1 MIKFFDTHFED
12 YIITNNKNNL
22 HPELNKEINK
32 LPNTIEDLNNIIYYG
47 KNGIGKYTQVLK
59 IIEKYSPSS
68 LKYEKK
74 ITITCNN
81 KTPFCFKI
89 SDVHFEIDM
98 SLLGCNSKL
107 IWHDIY
113 NHIIDIIHIKP
124 KKVGIIVLKYFH
136 KIHNELLDIF
146 YSYMQNNIQ
155 KQVQIIFFIITEH
168 ISFLPDNILHIC
180 KLIPIKKPNNI
191 LLKKSFSQDKD
202 VFHLKDYYYS
212 STTLNFIPNIY
223 QTIITE
229 LNKKQ
234 HIHYY
239 KLRDY
244 IYELLIY
251 DLNISK
257 FIWYLLKYYS
267 SQKLLKKED
276 MKIIIQYIQDF
287 FLFYNN
293 NYRPIYHIELLL
305 IQIVCKINNITKI

>member
-12 YIITNNKNNL
+12 YIITNKKNNL
-22 HPELNKEINK
+22 HPELSKEINK
-32 LPNTIEDLNNIIYYG
+32 LPNTIEKLNNMIFYG
-47 KNGIGKYTQVLK
+47 KQGIGKYTQVLK

-74 ITITCNN
+74 INIVCN

-89 SDVHFEIDM
+89 SDLHFEFDM
-98 SLLGCNSKL
+98 SLLGCNAKL
-107 IWHDIY
+107 LWHDIY

-124 KKVGIIVLKYFH
+124 KKVGIIVLKNFH

-180 KLIPIKKPNNI
+180 KILPIKKPNNT
-191 LLKKSFSQDKD
+191 LLKKTFSQDKEQ
-202 VFHLKDYYYS
+202 FHLKDYHFFS
-212 STTLNFIPNIY
+212 HTLQFIPTIY
-223 QTIITE
+223 QNILTE

-234 HIHYY
+234 QLNYY

-244 IYELLIY
+244 IYDLLIY
-251 DLNISK
+251 DLNINK
-257 FIWYLLKYYS
+257 FIWYLLHSYS
-267 SQKLLKKED
+267 SQKLLTKEN
-276 MKIIIQYIQDF
+276 MKDIIVFIQNF

-305 IQIVCKINNITKI
+305 IQIVCKIYNITII

>member
-22 HPELNKEINK
+22 HPELNREINK
-32 LPNTIEDLNNIIYYG
+32 LPNTIEELNNIIFYG

-74 ITITCNN
+74 INITCNN

-113 NHIIDIIHIKP
+113 NHILDIIYIKP
-124 KKVGIIVLKYFH
+124 KKIGIIVLKNFH

-155 KQVQIIFFIITEH
+155 KNIKIIFFIITEH
-168 ISFLPDNILHIC
+168 ISFLPENILQIC
-180 KLIPIKKPNNI
+180 QIISIKNPT
-191 LLKKSFSQDKD
+191 LLLNKTFLTDAT
-202 VFHLKDYYYS
+202 HYNLKDYFFS
-212 STTLNFIPNIY
+212 STSLSFIPNIY
-223 QTIITE
+223 QTILQE

-234 HIHYY
+234 NINYY

-244 IYELLIY
+244 IYDLLIY
-251 DLNISK
+251 DLV
-257 FIWYLLKYYS
+257 FIKILFFTTIIKKRRHENYSFLYSRFFSLL
-267 SQKLLKKED
+267 
-276 MKIIIQYIQDF
+276 
-287 FLFYNN
+287 
-293 NYRPIYHIELLL
+293 
-305 IQIVCKINNITKI
+305 

>member
-1 MIKFFDTHFED
+1 MIKFFDTHFDD
-12 YIITNNKNNL
+12 YIISNNKNNY

-32 LPNTIEDLNNIIYYG
+32 LPKHIDELNNILFYG

-59 IIEKYSPSS
+59 IIKKYSPTS

-74 ITITCNN
+74 INILCN
-81 KTPFCFKI
+81 KLPFCFKI

-98 SLLGCNSKL
+98 SLLGCNAKL
-107 IWHDIY
+107 LWHDIY
-113 NHIIDIIHIKP
+113 NHILDIIYIKP
-124 KKVGIIVLKYFH
+124 KKIGIIVLKNFH

-155 KQVQIIFFIITEH
+155 KNIKIIFFIITEH
-168 ISFLPDNILHIC
+168 ISFLPENILQIC
-180 KLIPIKKPNNI
+180 QIISIKKPT
-191 LLKKSFSQDKD
+191 LLLNKTFSTEKD
-202 VFHLKDYYYS
+202 YYNLKDYFFS
-212 STTLNFIPNIY
+212 STTLSFIPNIY
-223 QTIITE
+223 QTIIQE

-234 HIHYY
+234 NIHYY

-251 DLNISK
+251 DLNITK

-267 SQKLLKKED
+267 SQQLLKKED
-276 MKIIIQYIQDF
+276 IQIILSYIQEF
-287 FLFYNN
+287 FIYYNN

-305 IQIVCKINNITKI
+305 IKIICKIYNLK

>member
-1 MIKFFDTHFED
+1 MIKFFDSHFDD
-12 YIITNNKNNL
+12 YIISNKKNNY

-32 LPNTIEDLNNIIYYG
+32 LPKYIEKLNNILFYG

-74 ITITCNN
+74 INILCN
-81 KTPFCFKI
+81 KLPFCFKI

-98 SLLGCNSKL
+98 SLLGCNAKL
-107 IWHDIY
+107 LWHDIY
-113 NHIIDIIHIKP
+113 NHILDIIYIKP
-124 KKVGIIVLKYFH
+124 KKIGIIVLKNFH

-155 KQVQIIFFIITEH
+155 KNIKIIFFIITEH
-168 ISFLPDNILHIC
+168 ISFLPENILQIC
-180 KLIPIKKPNNI
+180 QIISIKNPTLILNKTFPTDGTHYN
-191 LLKKSFSQDKD
+191 
-202 VFHLKDYYYS
+202 LKDYFFS
-212 STTLNFIPNIY
+212 STSLSFIPNIY
-223 QTIITE
+223 QTILQE

-234 HIHYY
+234 NINYY

-244 IYELLIY
+244 IYDLLIY
-251 DLNISK
+251 DLNITK

-267 SQKLLKKED
+267 SQQLLKKED
-276 MKIIIQYIQDF
+276 MKIILSYIQDF
-287 FLFYNN
+287 FLYYNN

-305 IQIVCKINNITKI
+305 INIICKIHNIDSI